1 VADTGKRAPT
11 TPWIGAS
18 GFSYAS
24 WRPDFYPADAR
35 PEDFLRR
42 YAERLPTVEL
52 NNTFYRLPAEE
63 QFARWA
69 EQTPPGFRFA
79 VTMSRRVT
87 GRGRVEGVDTFETSV
102 RALGER
108 LGPIRIKVPQAR
120 DDGFLILLLGSLSRD
135 LRYVLDFRH
144 ESWDDPEVTDRLDE
158 AGVVRSGTLEGA
170 APFRYLRFR
179 DPPYDDAALARLAAD
194 VRPLLAR
201 GIEVYGYFRHED
213 EPTAPAYARRLL
225 ELAAAG

>member
-1 VADTGKRAPT
+1 VTATGPSLAPLQV
-11 TPWIGAS
+11 GAS

-24 WRPDFYPADAR
+24 WKPDFYPADAR
-35 PEDFLRR
+35 PEDFLRL
-42 YAERLPTVEL
+42 YSERLPTVEL

-69 EQTPPGFRFA
+69 EQTPRGFRFA

-120 DDGFLILLLGSLSRD
+120 DDGFLILLLGSVSRD

-144 ESWDDPEVTDRLDE
+144 ESWEDPEVTARLDE
-158 AGVVRSGTLEGA
+158 AGVVRSGALEAA

-179 DPPYDDAALARLAAD
+179 DPPYDEEALERLAAEI
-194 VRPLLAR
+194 RPLLER
-201 GIEVYGYFRHED
+201 GVEVFGYFRHEE

-225 ELAAAG
+225 DLAAPG